1 MNKDKYVFAQM
12 VEFLDNYKF
21 LRIVKKYDGN
31 KYVKHFTC
39 WNQLLTLMFG
49 QLCNRESLRDLIV
62 ALNAHQEKCYH
73 LGVGKHVTRSNLAK
87 ANENRDYRIFED
99 FAFHMISEARKKRVN
114 DIFKLNGNVYAFD
127 STTID
132 LCLKL
137 FPWANFRTYKGG
149 IKIHTLY
156 DVETQV
162 PAFIHITEAKIND
175 VRAMDVIT
183 YESGSFYVFDRAY
196 NDYHRLYKI
205 HMMDSFF
212 VVRAKTNIK
221 ARVLKWKRR
230 LPKNILSDCE
240 IELTGFYT
248 QKSYPETIRLVRF
261 WDEEDERE
269 FVYLTN
275 AKHIPALQVA
285 ELYKNRWQVEL
296 FFKWLKQHL
305 KIKKFWGTSENAV
318 KIQVY
323 SAIIAYCLVAIMQ
336 HDMKLNRSTYEV
348 LQILG
353 ISLTDKT
360 PLRNLFSK
368 TKFNDVKEQSGLD
381 GPNLFSN
388 PKIRKQSQWQ
398 SQLQ

>member
-1 MNKDKYVFAQM
+1 
-12 VEFLDNYKF
+12 
-21 LRIVKKYDGN
+21 
-31 KYVKHFTC
+31 
-39 WNQLLTLMFG
+39 
-49 QLCNRESLRDLIV
+49 
-62 ALNAHQEKCYH
+62 
-73 LGVGKHVTRSNLAK
+73 
-87 ANENRDYRIFED
+87 
-99 FAFHMISEARKKRVN
+99 MISEARKKRVN

-137 FPWANFRTYKGG
+137 FPWANSRTYKGD

-388 PKIRKQSQWQ
+388 YNF
-398 SQLQ
+398 

>member
-1 MNKDKYVFAQM
+1 M

-99 FAFHMISEARKKRVN
+99 FAFYMISEARKKRVN

-137 FPWANFRTYKGG
+137 FPWANFRTHKGG

-175 VRAMDVIT
+175 VKAMDIIP

-221 ARVLKWKRR
+221 ARVLKCKRR

-269 FVYLTN
+269 FIYLTN

-336 HDMKLNRSTYEV
+336 HDIKLDRSTYEV

-360 PLRNLFSK
+360 PLRDLFSK

-388 PKIRKQSQWQ
+388 YNF
-398 SQLQ
+398 

>member
-99 FAFHMISEARKKRVN
+99 FAFYMISEARKKRVN

-137 FPWANFRTYKGG
+137 FPWANFRTHKGG

-162 PAFIHITEAKIND
+162 PAFVHITEAKIND
-175 VRAMDVIT
+175 VKAMDVIP
-183 YESGSFYVFDRAY
+183 YESGSFCVFDRAY

-221 ARVLKWKRR
+221 AKVLKWKRR

-269 FVYLTN
+269 FIYLTN

-305 KIKKFWGTSENAV
+305 KIKKFWGTSQNAV

-336 HDMKLNRSTYEV
+336 HDMKLDRSTYEV

-360 PLRNLFSK
+360 PLKNLFSK

-388 PKIRKQSQWQ
+388 YNF
-398 SQLQ
+398 

>member
-137 FPWANFRTYKGG
+137 FPWANFSTYKGG

-275 AKHIPALQVA
+275 AKHIQALQVA

-388 PKIRKQSQWQ
+388 YNF
-398 SQLQ
+398 

>member
-99 FAFHMISEARKKRVN
+99 FAFYMISEARKKRVN

-137 FPWANFRTYKGG
+137 FPWANFRTHKGG

-175 VRAMDVIT
+175 VRAMDVIP
-183 YESGSFYVFDRAY
+183 YESDSFYVFDRAY

-269 FVYLTN
+269 FIYLTN

-388 PKIRKQSQWQ
+388 YNF
-398 SQLQ
+398 

>member
-12 VEFLDNYKF
+12 VGFLDNFKF

-31 KYVKHFTC
+31 HYVKHFTC

-99 FAFHMISEARKKRVN
+99 FAFYMMGEARNKRVN
-114 DIFKLNGNVYAFD
+114 DIFQLNGNVYAFD

-137 FPWANFRTYKGG
+137 FPWAKFRKYKGG
-149 IKIHTLY
+149 IKVHTLY

-162 PAFIHITEAKIND
+162 PAFIHITEAKVND
-175 VRAMDVIT
+175 VKAMDSIS
-183 YESGSFYVFDRAY
+183 YESGSYYVFDRAY
-196 NDYHRLYKI
+196 NDYKRLFKI
-205 HMMDSFF
+205 HMKDSFF

-221 ARVLKWKRR
+221 SRVLKWKRR
-230 LPKNILSDCE
+230 LPKTILSDCE
-240 IELTGFYT
+240 IELTGYYS
-248 QKSYPETIRLVRF
+248 QKAYPERIRMVRY
-261 WDEEDERE
+261 WDEDDQRE
-269 FVYLTN
+269 FIYLTN
-275 AKHIPALQVA
+275 AKQISALQVA

-336 HDMKLNRSTYEV
+336 HDMELDRSTYEV

-360 PLRNLFSK
+360 PLRDLFSK
-368 TKFNDVKEQSGLD
+368 TKFNDVNDRSGLN
-381 GPNLFSN
+381 GPDLFDN
-388 PKIRKQSQWQ
+388 FKF
-398 SQLQ
+398 

>member
-137 FPWANFRTYKGG
+137 FPWANFSTYKGG

-269 FVYLTN
+269 FIYLTN

-296 FFKWLKQHL
+296 FFKWPKQHL

-388 PKIRKQSQWQ
+388 YNF
-398 SQLQ
+398 

>member
-31 KYVKHFTC
+31 RHIKHFTC

-87 ANENRDYRIFED
+87 ANESRDYRIFED
-99 FAFHMISEARKKRVN
+99 FAFYMISEARKKRVN

-137 FPWANFRTYKGG
+137 FPWATFRTHKGG
-149 IKIHTLY
+149 VKIHTLY

-175 VRAMDVIT
+175 IKAMDVIP

-269 FVYLTN
+269 FIYLTN

-318 KIQVY
+318 KIQIY

-336 HDMKLNRSTYEV
+336 YDMKLDRSTYEV

-360 PLRNLFSK
+360 PLRDLFSK

-388 PKIRKQSQWQ
+388 HNF
-398 SQLQ
+398 

>member
-87 ANENRDYRIFED
+87 ANESRDYRIFED
-99 FAFHMISEARKKRVN
+99 FAFYMISEARKKRVN

-137 FPWANFRTYKGG
+137 FPWATFRTHKGG
-149 IKIHTLY
+149 VKIHTLY

-175 VRAMDVIT
+175 IKAMDVIP

-269 FVYLTN
+269 FIYLTN
-275 AKHIPALQVA
+275 AKHIQALQVA

-336 HDMKLNRSTYEV
+336 HDMKLDRSTYEV

-360 PLRNLFSK
+360 PLRDLFSK
-368 TKFNDVKEQSGLD
+368 TKFNDVKEQNGLD

-388 PKIRKQSQWQ
+388 HNF
-398 SQLQ
+398 

>member
-1 MNKDKYVFAQM
+1 M

-99 FAFHMISEARKKRVN
+99 FAFYMISEARKKRVN
-114 DIFKLNGNVYAFD
+114 DIFKLNGNVYVFD

-137 FPWANFRTYKGG
+137 FPWANFRTHKGG

-162 PAFIHITEAKIND
+162 PAFVHITEAKIND
-175 VRAMDVIT
+175 VKAMDVIP

-221 ARVLKWKRR
+221 AKVLKWKRR

-269 FVYLTN
+269 FIYLTN

-305 KIKKFWGTSENAV
+305 KIKKFWGTSQNAV

-336 HDMKLNRSTYEV
+336 HDMKLDRSTYEV

-360 PLRNLFSK
+360 PLKNLFSK

-388 PKIRKQSQWQ
+388 YNF
-398 SQLQ
+398 

>member
-73 LGVGKHVTRSNLAK
+73 LGVGKHVTRSNLSK

-99 FAFHMISEARKKRVN
+99 FAFYMISEARKKRVN

-137 FPWANFRTYKGG
+137 FPWANFRTHKGG

-175 VRAMDVIT
+175 VKAMDIIP

-221 ARVLKWKRR
+221 ARALKWKRR

-269 FVYLTN
+269 FIYLTN

-336 HDMKLNRSTYEV
+336 HDMKLDRSTYEV

-360 PLRNLFSK
+360 PLRDLFSK

-388 PKIRKQSQWQ
+388 YNF
-398 SQLQ
+398 

>member
-388 PKIRKQSQWQ
+388 YLSFASKV
-398 SQLQ
+398 